1 MLSMLS
7 EDKVSIDSTTVW
19 AGVEAVKRRASARP
33 EPVARVRLPGK
44 IVRRGMCSCRI
55 ALNSARKTAAGRW
68 WPTSGLKLG
77 ENDVSS
83 LVEGS
88 QILGFKRPT
97 DETTIGESVAKH
109 DAWRV
114 LFFQNRTPLRAGR
127 EEGCAGAKEQLGSMA
142 IAAQHLR
149 QRLRWEWSAWVRC
162 HGRQVPRRRK

>member
-1 MLSMLS
+1 MQDRAQFGAQYSRW
-7 EDKVSIDSTTVW
+7 EVV
-19 AGVEAVKRRASARP
+19 AGV
-33 EPVARVRLPGK
+33 
-44 IVRRGMCSCRI
+44 
-55 ALNSARKTAAGRW
+55 
-68 WPTSGLKLG
+68 GLKLG
-77 ENDVSS
+77 KNDVSS

-162 HGRQVPRRRK
+162 HGRQVPRLRASADSVRRVTPTTQVA

>member
-1 MLSMLS
+1 MQDRAQFGAQYSRW
-7 EDKVSIDSTTVW
+7 EVV
-19 AGVEAVKRRASARP
+19 AGV
-33 EPVARVRLPGK
+33 
-44 IVRRGMCSCRI
+44 
-55 ALNSARKTAAGRW
+55 
-68 WPTSGLKLG
+68 GLKLG
-77 ENDVSS
+77 KNDVSS

-149 QRLRWEWSAWVRC
+149 QDCDGSGLRGCVAMVDKFRGC
-162 HGRQVPRRRK
+162 GRQLIVSVG